1 MIPATLARRYARA
14 LLQLA
19 DTPMQREVFGR
30 DLATFVRNASGP
42 TAGDASLLTVLDF
55 GIHPQLE
62 RRAVLDSVMRR
73 MNLDSTVTKFITLV
87 FERGRI
93 GGLSQISTAF
103 NEMADALAGR
113 QKAVVTS
120 ARPLAADSLAKLKA
134 SLEKVTG
141 KTILID
147 TKIDPSLLGGVV
159 AQVGTYV
166 FDGSIKS
173 QLERMR
179 TSLRSS
185 QQQ

>member
-30 DLATFVRNASGP
+30 DLATFVRNASVP
-42 TAGDASLLTVLDF
+42 AEGDASLLTVLDF
-55 GIHPQLE
+55 GIHPQNE
-62 RRAVLDSVMRR
+62 RRMVLDAVLRR
-73 MNLDSTVTKFITLV
+73 MNLDATVAKFIALV
-87 FERGRI
+87 FERGCI
-93 GGLSQISTAF
+93 GGAPQMASAF
-103 NEMADALAGR
+103 ADMADTLAGR
-113 QKAVVTS
+113 QKATVTS

-179 TSLRSS
+179 TSLRS
-185 QQQ
+185 Q

>member
-30 DLATFVRNASGP
+30 DLASFVRNASSP
-42 TAGDASLLTVLDF
+42 SAGDASLLHVLDF
-55 GIHPQLE
+55 TIHPQAE
-62 RRAVLDSVMRR
+62 RRAVLDAVLKR
-73 MNLDSTVTKFITLV
+73 MNLDATVAKFLQLV

-93 GGLSQISTAF
+93 GGVPQMSTAF
-103 NEMADALAGR
+103 AELADTLAGR

-120 ARPLAADSLAKLKA
+120 AQPLPADALAKLKA
-134 SLEKVTG
+134 SLEQVTG
-141 KTILID
+141 KTILVD

-166 FDGSIKS
+166 FDGSVKS
-173 QLERMR
+173 TLERMR
-179 TSLRSS
+179 TALRS
-185 QQQ
+185 

>member
-30 DLATFVRNASGP
+30 DLASFVRNASSP
-42 TAGDASLLTVLDF
+42 SAGDASLLTVLDF
-55 GIHPQLE
+55 TIHPQAE
-62 RRAVLDSVMRR
+62 RRAVLDAVLKR
-73 MNLDSTVTKFITLV
+73 MNLESTVTRFLLLG

-93 GGLSQISTAF
+93 GGTPQMAAAF
-103 NEMADALAGR
+103 TEMADTLAGR

-120 ARPLAADSLAKLKA
+120 AQPLAPDSLAKLKA

-141 KTILID
+141 KSILVE

-166 FDGSIKS
+166 FDGSVKS

-179 TSLRSS
+179 TALRT
-185 QQQ
+185 

>member
-30 DLATFVRNASGP
+30 DLATFVRNAAAP
-42 TAGDASLLTVLDF
+42 AAGDASLLTVLDF
-55 GIHPQLE
+55 GIHPQNE
-62 RRAVLDSVMRR
+62 RRAVLDAVLRR
-73 MNLDSTVTKFITLV
+73 MNLDATVAKFIALV

-93 GGLSQISTAF
+93 GGLPQMSTTF
-103 NEMADALAGR
+103 TEMVDTLAGR
-113 QKAVVTS
+113 QKALVTS
-120 ARPLAADSLAKLKA
+120 AKPLAADALAKLKA

-179 TSLRSS
+179 TSLRT
-185 QQQ
+185 Q